1 MNKAE
6 FFDTLRTERARWDE
20 LLSQIDETQ
29 MTQPGVVG
37 EWSVKDIFAHVTWF
51 EREMVGMLQA
61 RALIGSELW
70 DLSQDERNAVVF
82 ERNRHLPLRDVL
94 AEARRVYEQLLEGLQ
109 SLSEEELTDAGRFR
123 EMPAEWLPWKIIA
136 DNTYEHYLAHA
147 PAIRAWL
154 EKSEEHS

>member
-6 FFDTLRTERARWDE
+6 FLDTLRTEHARWDE

-37 EWSVKDIFAHVTWF
+37 EWSVKDIVAHVTWF

-82 ERNRHLPLRDVL
+82 EQNRHRPLRDVL
-94 AEARRVYEQLLEGLQ
+94 AEARQVYEQLLEGLP

-136 DNTYEHYLAHA
+136 DNTYEHYRAHA
-147 PAIRAWL
+147 PSIRAWL
-154 EKSEEHS
+154 DKLKR

>member
-1 MNKAE
+1 M
-6 FFDTLRTERARWDE
+6 
-20 LLSQIDETQ
+20 
-29 MTQPGVVG
+29 
-37 EWSVKDIFAHVTWF
+37 
-51 EREMVGMLQA
+51 
-61 RALIGSELW
+61 IGSELW
-70 DLSQDERNAVVF
+70 DLSQDGRNAVVF
-82 ERNRHLPLRDVL
+82 EQNRHRPLRDVL